1 MTLVSE
7 KKETVKEHIEDSDA
21 ATLAIRRM
29 TQAISLSVGMAVV
42 NALVELVPDLQ
53 TIALATLPGWAGPL
67 AVTGIA
73 AVVAALGSSAKK
85 QTKNAVTVA
94 LYTPAPGEK
103 SEQ

>member
-1 MTLVSE
+1 MTQASE
-7 KKETVKEHIEDSDA
+7 KKEVVKEFIEDSDA

-67 AVTGIA
+67 AVTGIGA
-73 AVVAALGSSAKK
+73 IVAALSSSAKK
-85 QTKNAVTVA
+85 QTKVAVTNA
-94 LYTPAPGEK
+94 LYTQKPDE
-103 SEQ
+103 